1 MVVDDEPHIV
11 RFTAMNLEVEGY
23 NVVTA
28 ANGTQALETLDAGQ
42 PVDLVV
48 LDVMMPEMDGFETLR
63 RIRSDSSV
71 PVIFVTVR
79 GDEADRVAGLDLG
92 ADDYITKPFSPRELA
107 SRIRAL
113 FRRADLSMIEAAE
126 PPRLQEVVVDDWL
139 TINFDQS
146 MVMAGGEAM
155 RLRPTEYRLLYQL
168 VSNPGQLL
176 TPRHPPG
183 TGLGAGVS
191 RRAPIRAHLRHLPAP
206 KAGTRPP
213 QPRSTSSANAASA
226 TASATST
233 DQSRGSTDIPVCV
246 GLRRQE
252 CPRHRIPPRTPYPA
266 FRAIAIPPRRLL
278 RSRVN
283 QRDAVHPLDAGV
295 ARLPDAHQPARAAMR
310 LRQIGAVQPR
320 RQQNPRRILQ
330 RHADAE
336 IHGRDGGEPRGRQRF
351 HDVQQNRQRNPFP
364 LLTRRRPAFHAP
376 EIVNDGSPRQ
386 LRQVRRAEHRRPLR
400 QSFHPQARPDL
411 RTVVM
416 VVENGQ
422 RNQRRRR
429 VRVAS

>member
-1 MVVDDEPHIV
+1 MTASEKRTIMVVDDEPHIV

-28 ANGTQALETLDAGQ
+28 ENGARALETLEAGH

-63 RIRSDSSV
+63 RIRSESSV

-146 MVMAGGEAM
+146 HVTTGGEEM

-176 TPRHPPG
+176 SHDTLLERVWGPEYKGEHQYVRTYVTYLRQKLERDPRNPEYILSER
-183 TGLGAGVS
+183 GLGY
-191 RRAPIRAHLRHLPAP
+191 R
-206 KAGTRPP
+206 
-213 QPRSTSSANAASA
+213 
-226 TASATST
+226 
-233 DQSRGSTDIPVCV
+233 
-246 GLRRQE
+246 
-252 CPRHRIPPRTPYPA
+252 
-266 FRAIAIPPRRLL
+266 FR
-278 RSRVN
+278 
-283 QRDAVHPLDAGV
+283 DLD
-295 ARLPDAHQPARAAMR
+295 R
-310 LRQIGAVQPR
+310 
-320 RQQNPRRILQ
+320 
-330 RHADAE
+330 
-336 IHGRDGGEPRGRQRF
+336 
-351 HDVQQNRQRNPFP
+351 
-364 LLTRRRPAFHAP
+364 
-376 EIVNDGSPRQ
+376 
-386 LRQVRRAEHRRPLR
+386 
-400 QSFHPQARPDL
+400 
-411 RTVVM
+411 
-416 VVENGQ
+416 
-422 RNQRRRR
+422 
-429 VRVAS
+429 

>member
-1 MVVDDEPHIV
+1 MTASEKRTIMVVDDEPHIV

-28 ANGTQALETLDAGQ
+28 ENGARALETLEAGH

-63 RIRSDSSV
+63 RIRSESSV

-146 MVMAGGEAM
+146 RVTAGGEEM

-176 TPRHPPG
+176 SHDTLLERVWGPEYKGEHQYVRTYVTYLRQKLERDPRNPEYILSER
-183 TGLGAGVS
+183 GLGY
-191 RRAPIRAHLRHLPAP
+191 R
-206 KAGTRPP
+206 
-213 QPRSTSSANAASA
+213 
-226 TASATST
+226 
-233 DQSRGSTDIPVCV
+233 
-246 GLRRQE
+246 
-252 CPRHRIPPRTPYPA
+252 
-266 FRAIAIPPRRLL
+266 FR
-278 RSRVN
+278 
-283 QRDAVHPLDAGV
+283 DLD
-295 ARLPDAHQPARAAMR
+295 R
-310 LRQIGAVQPR
+310 
-320 RQQNPRRILQ
+320 
-330 RHADAE
+330 
-336 IHGRDGGEPRGRQRF
+336 
-351 HDVQQNRQRNPFP
+351 
-364 LLTRRRPAFHAP
+364 
-376 EIVNDGSPRQ
+376 
-386 LRQVRRAEHRRPLR
+386 
-400 QSFHPQARPDL
+400 
-411 RTVVM
+411 
-416 VVENGQ
+416 
-422 RNQRRRR
+422 
-429 VRVAS
+429 